1 MRNLRSSGFVLFLC
15 VFAQCALAQTPM
27 EVDWPVLADPDG
39 QQFDDPYRDLTKQQF
54 ESLMA
59 LARLQLALRAEL
71 AEEER
76 TDLEKR
82 ALDLSQDLQSQ
93 GLDPDWILA
102 QREAVAQRR
111 QRAAL
116 ATNAELE
123 GEYVELRGYLLVA
136 RDIENG
142 AMVAHLL
149 PDRGV
154 CMHLP
159 PPLPNQV
166 VKLAIKQL
174 PEPLG
179 ACIAA
184 AVRGRLSAAETRA
197 TIPVFD
203 DTILLWSRWHL
214 EVNEAI
220 TSGIFPAENG

>member
-1 MRNLRSSGFVLFLC
+1 MLKLRLKGFVLFLF
-15 VFAQCALAQTPM
+15 VFVQCALAQSAT
-27 EVDWPVLADPDG
+27 EVDWTMLADPDA

-59 LARLQLALRAEL
+59 LARLQLALGDEVAD
-71 AEEER
+71 EER
-76 TDLEKR
+76 SRLEKR
-82 ALDLSQDLQSQ
+82 ASDISQNLQGQ
-93 GLDPDWILA
+93 GLDPDWILS

-111 QRAAL
+111 QRAAVS
-116 ATNAELE
+116 TNAELE

-142 AMVAHLL
+142 TMVAHLL
-149 PDRGV
+149 PDRSV

-159 PPLPNQV
+159 PPVPNQV

-174 PEPLG
+174 PEPIG

-184 AVRGRLSAAETRA
+184 SVRGRLSANENRVSV
-197 TIPVFD
+197 PVFD

-214 EVNEAI
+214 EVDEAI
-220 TSGIFPAENG
+220 TSGTFPAENG